1 MRRSSAALVVGIGWL
16 LLVPATTFAAPAE
29 YVLVSDQAT
38 LSENA
43 AGAKTAAY
51 TLVNLTDRAAP
62 VSLTTTEA
70 GQHCAAAPGPA
81 VLPASR
87 QQKITFTL
95 DQCELPD
102 GGTTGFTLKVGTR
115 SFAVTAAAESAPD
128 PDWGVLWVFLW
139 TLGGGAV
146 AVVAG
151 WLWFHRRRPARVPAA
166 PKWAWGR
173 TALPHLGASWSFKD
187 SWASNVTLVSAV
199 FTGLFGT
206 SDLLKSIAGEA
217 VPSVLAVVTIGSA
230 IGIAIVGV
238 APLVLQAFRDDESQV
253 LVGGLLVSAALAVGA
268 SGGLVLV
275 IARSVSALVSGW
287 GQFMVVV
294 GTVVALLLLAA
305 YAVASVR
312 QNLATGLRP
321 PPPKPA
327 PATPEEQSAALD
339 AVKEAAQA
347 DVSEQEFRRR
357 VVPQLQAVYP
367 SYGTSSGDDR
377 PSALI

>member
-1 MRRSSAALVVGIGWL
+1 MRRFSAALVVGIGWL
-16 LLVPATTFAAPAE
+16 LLSPALTFAAPAE

-38 LSENA
+38 LAKSE
-43 AGAKTAAY
+43 AGAMTAAY
-51 TLVNLTDRAAP
+51 TLVNLTDRPAP

-70 GQHCAAAPGPA
+70 GQHCAATPGPA

-87 QQKITFTL
+87 QQKVTFTL
-95 DQCELPD
+95 DKCDLPD
-102 GGTTGFTLKVGTR
+102 GGTTGFTLRVGTR
-115 SFAVTAAAESAPD
+115 SFAVTAAAEAAPD

-146 AVVAG
+146 AVLAG
-151 WLWFHRRRPARVPAA
+151 RRWFHQRRPAGVPAEPA
-166 PKWAWGR
+166 HAGWQ

-238 APLVLQAFRDDESQV
+238 APLVLQAFRNDQSQV

-275 IARSVSALVSGW
+275 ISRSVSSLVTGW
-287 GQFMVVV
+287 GQYMVWV
-294 GTVVALLLLAA
+294 GTVVALLLLAS

-321 PPPKPA
+321 PAPKPG
-327 PATPEEQSAALD
+327 PATAEEQSAALD

-367 SYGTSSGDDR
+367 TYGTSYGDDR